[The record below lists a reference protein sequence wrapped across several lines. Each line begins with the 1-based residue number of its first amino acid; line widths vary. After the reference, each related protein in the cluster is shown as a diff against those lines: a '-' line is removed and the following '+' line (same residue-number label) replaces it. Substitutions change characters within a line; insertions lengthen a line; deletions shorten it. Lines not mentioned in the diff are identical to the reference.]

1 MRGGELNVVE
11 DDDSSKGKEKE
22 KELSLQCW
30 LKCKT
35 RFLIV
40 RAREKYRSNRC
51 FYSFLQHHMLM
62 NVCARV
68 LNLLLLFSCFYCCCL
83 QRREKK
89 RQPESTTT

>member
-51 FYSFLQHHMLM
+51 FLFTAPAPYA
-62 NVCARV
+62 NECVC
-68 LNLLLLFSCFYCCCL
+68 
-83 QRREKK
+83 
-89 RQPESTTT
+89 